1 MVWLARGLHSR
12 GHLELSTFF
21 WCIWKVSQELSEN
34 VAEWHTVY
42 HPLSWCSPARVPV
55 SGKAWL
61 ELVSCSWLKN
71 AGWAV
76 LAGHRS
82 AAHCSGITR
91 PLAQH
96 SPVGSQL
103 ARS

>member
-1 MVWLARGLHSR
+1 MNCLKMYQSG
-12 GHLELSTFF
+12 TQF
-21 WCIWKVSQELSEN
+21 I
-34 VAEWHTVY
+34 T
-42 HPLSWCSPARVPV
+42 PSPARVPV

-76 LAGHRS
+76 SAGHRS